1 MTNEPPIKVIFDTN
15 LWISYLIGKQLS
27 KLSGALSDQQI
38 QIVLTPQLREEFF
51 EVTKHPKFE
60 KYFKRKK
67 VEELLKLMDI
77 IGISYQVKDFPNICR
92 DPKDNFLLG
101 LIRIGKPQYL
111 VTGDKDLL
119 ELNPFE
125 GTQIVTPTEFQNSVL
140 EKIAER

>member
-15 LWISYLIGKQLS
+15 IWISYLIGKQLS

-38 QIVLTPQLREEFF
+38 QIVLTPQLTEEFI

-77 IGISYQVKDFPNICR
+77 IGISYQGKDFPNICR

-101 LIRIGKPQYL
+101 F
-111 VTGDKDLL
+111 
-119 ELNPFE
+119 EL
-125 GTQIVTPTEFQNSVL
+125 TV
-140 EKIAER
+140 R